1 MKSILEYNI
10 RIKGVIELG
19 DLVFECTFS
28 RLKVCH
34 EQTICRTFLGMGV
47 LSVPCLLLDLR
58 YAQKLHEL
66 KT

>member
-47 LSVPCLLLDLR
+47 LSSLSARR
-58 YAQKLHEL
+58 YLSL
-66 KT
+66 VCYWT